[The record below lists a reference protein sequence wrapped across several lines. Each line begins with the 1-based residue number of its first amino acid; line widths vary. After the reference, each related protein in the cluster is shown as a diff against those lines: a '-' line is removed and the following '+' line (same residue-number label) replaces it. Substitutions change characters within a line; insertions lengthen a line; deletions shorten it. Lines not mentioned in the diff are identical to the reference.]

1 MKYGFLFG
9 AGAEAAY
16 GLPSGGKFALEIFRH
31 DTVKSKEAFKNSR
44 DNVDTHTTYANDW
57 LPEGFNDKNISTF
70 GKTVF
75 QNIIKDTVEQRR
87 GSIISQLNNFDDLAR
102 KVARSFQK
110 SNKKDIVE
118 IIERNLN
125 TSIDNARMGQD
136 VVFIDEFQ
144 RGNALFSNTFFC
156 ALLLLYK
163 KSGFY
168 NIENRVEMGKI
179 ILSILQL
186 QIGALSEE
194 LSRKINDSIFKKKD
208 DSIDLFDDLGE
219 IIQLNYSATGLAGL
233 EYLLEPKH
241 IDMNTDENYVLAFA
255 RELMEDLYAAVLDY
269 KSLIDSNWR
278 YLYYPK
284 SDWAKFSKICIFLY
298 TVRDYIASCAEG
310 INQNNPN
317 GYYNMLKKAVDE
329 GKYELSGVATTNYNQ
344 FIQEILQYDVSY
356 LNGSTEIWY
365 DPYVNKMG
373 SKESLDTNEHHI
385 LVPLMFTQSGTKP
398 MTSIDMSMVYVDT
411 YKKWKQSDAIVVV
424 GFGFGVDDEHINGIL
439 RTLIDSDN
447 KKVIVVTLASYEEDG
462 KIIKGICRKLKV
474 ANSSNVE
481 LIKVDYS
488 GIVSGTD
495 KKWTDYLA

>member
-1 MKYGFLFG
+1 MKYGFLLG

-31 DTVKSKEAFKNSR
+31 DTAKSKEAFKNSR
-44 DNVDTHTTYANDW
+44 DNVDTHTAYANDW
-57 LPEGFNDKNISTF
+57 LPEGFSDKNISTF

-110 SNKKDIVE
+110 SNKIDIVE

-144 RGNALFSNTFFC
+144 RGNALFSNTFFG

-219 IIQLNYSATGLAGL
+219 IIQLNYSATGLVGL
-233 EYLLEPKH
+233 EYLLEPKN
-241 IDMNTDENYVLAFA
+241 IDMNTDENFVLAFA

-329 GKYELSGVATTNYNQ
+329 GKYELSGVATTFY
-344 FIQEILQYDVSY
+344 
-356 LNGSTEIWY
+356 
-365 DPYVNKMG
+365 
-373 SKESLDTNEHHI
+373 SLRGQT
-385 LVPLMFTQSGTKP
+385 P
-398 MTSIDMSMVYVDT
+398 
-411 YKKWKQSDAIVVV
+411 
-424 GFGFGVDDEHINGIL
+424 
-439 RTLIDSDN
+439 
-447 KKVIVVTLASYEEDG
+447 
-462 KIIKGICRKLKV
+462 
-474 ANSSNVE
+474 
-481 LIKVDYS
+481 
-488 GIVSGTD
+488 
-495 KKWTDYLA
+495 